1 MKKQIH
7 VTSLEETVRLAH
19 QLAKLLTPPDV
30 VTLEGDLGA
39 GKTTF
44 TQALAKGL
52 GVERT
57 VSSPTFTIIKQY
69 EGTYPL
75 NHLDVYRLENSEE
88 DLGWDELFYGEA
100 ISIVE
105 WAQYIEQDLPQDRL
119 AIRITRTG
127 DTARTIEFEPTGS
140 HFIKICEAITR

>member
-1 MKKQIH
+1 MKKHIH
-7 VTSLEETVRLAH
+7 VTSIAETVQLAE
-19 QLAKLLTPPDV
+19 QLAKLLSPPDV

-52 GVERT
+52 GVSRT

-69 EGTYPL
+69 EGIYPL
-75 NHLDVYRLENSEE
+75 NHLDVYRLENSDE
-88 DLGWDELFYGEA
+88 DLGWDELFYGDA

-105 WAQYIEQDLPQDRL
+105 WAQFIEDELPDHRL
-119 AIRITRTG
+119 AIRIIRTG
-127 DTARTIEFEPTGS
+127 DTERMIELEPAGS
-140 HFIKICEAITR
+140 HFIKICEAITQ

>member
-7 VTSLEETVRLAH
+7 VTSVAQTVQLAE
-19 QLAKLLTPPDV
+19 QLAKLLSPPDV

-75 NHLDVYRLENSEE
+75 NHLDVYRLEDSEE
-88 DLGWDELFYGEA
+88 DLGWDELFYGDA

-105 WAQYIEQDLPQDRL
+105 WAQYIEEDLPENRL

-127 DTARTIEFEPTGS
+127 DTARTIELEPTGS
-140 HFIKICEAITR
+140 HFIKICEAITL